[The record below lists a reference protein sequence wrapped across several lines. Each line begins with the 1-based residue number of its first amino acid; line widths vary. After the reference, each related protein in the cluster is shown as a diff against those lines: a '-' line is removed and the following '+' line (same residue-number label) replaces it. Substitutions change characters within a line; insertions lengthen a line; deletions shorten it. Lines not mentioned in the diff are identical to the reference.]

1 MSVASGGPRLAVLDY
16 GMGNRRSVQKAFEH
30 VGAQATIT
38 RDHDEV
44 RAADGLVVPG
54 VGAFPLAMRNLR
66 ELGLDGLIRAQAG
79 LGAPILGICLGMQLL
94 FERSQEMEPTEGLG
108 LIGGEVTPLD
118 APILRIPHIGWNE
131 VVFARASPLTE
142 GLPAGGCPFYHVHS
156 LAARPADAADVVGT
170 TEYGER
176 FATVVARGSIYGVQF
191 HPEKSS
197 THGLRMLANFAR
209 LCAGRGAGAAPPA
222 AAVRA

>member
-1 MSVASGGPRLAVLDY
+1 MSPASGGPRLAILDY
-16 GMGNRRSVQKAFEH
+16 GMGNRRSVQKAFER

-38 RDHDEV
+38 RDHDEL

-54 VGAFPLAMRNLR
+54 VGAFPQAMRNLR
-66 ELGLDGLIRAQAG
+66 GLGLDGLLRDLAG
-79 LGAPILGICLGMQLL
+79 EGAPILGICLGMQLL
-94 FERSQEMEPTEGLG
+94 FERSQEIQPTDGLG
-108 LIGGEVTPLD
+108 LIPGEVTSLD
-118 APILRIPHIGWNE
+118 ATVLRIPHIGWNE
-131 VVFARASPLTE
+131 VVFERSSPLTE
-142 GLPAGGCPFYHVHS
+142 GLPADGCPFYHVHS
-156 LAARPADAADVVGT
+156 LAPRPADAADVVGT

-197 THGLRMLANFAR
+197 GHGLRMLANFAR
-209 LCAGRGAGAAPPA
+209 LCAGRGDGAAARA

>member
-1 MSVASGGPRLAVLDY
+1 MSVTSGGPRLAVLDY

-30 VGAQATIT
+30 VGAQAMIT
-38 RDHDEV
+38 RDHDEL

-66 ELGLDGLIRAQAG
+66 ELGLDGLIRARAG
-79 LGAPILGICLGMQLL
+79 QGAPILGICLGMQLL

-108 LIGGEVTPLD
+108 LIPGEVTPLD
-118 APILRIPHIGWNE
+118 ATVLRIPHIGWNE
-131 VVFARASPLTE
+131 VVFERASPLTD
-142 GLPAGGCPFYHVHS
+142 GLPADGCPFYHVHS

-197 THGLRMLANFAR
+197 AHGLRMLANFAL
-209 LCAGRGAGAAPPA
+209 LCAGHGDGATASA